1 MSREK
6 EGYRDILAD
15 ILEFTGGKRELSMA
29 DVEKYLGTERRH
41 IKKRYGITAG
51 GIVAPLLA
59 RKLCDCD

>member
-1 MSREK
+1 MAREK
-6 EGYRDILAD
+6 PGYRDVLAD
-15 ILEFTGGKRELSMA
+15 ILEFTGGKRELTIA